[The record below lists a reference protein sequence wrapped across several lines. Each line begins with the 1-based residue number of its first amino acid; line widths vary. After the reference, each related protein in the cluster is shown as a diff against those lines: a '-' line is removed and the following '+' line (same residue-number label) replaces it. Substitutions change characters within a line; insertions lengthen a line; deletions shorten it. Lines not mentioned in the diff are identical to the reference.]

1 MGETWRMNNGLPR
14 EIVHV
19 PFKSLLKISEIRER
33 TTYKPED
40 TSGMRLSMGGRM
52 SQNISDVFMTFFS
65 FSDVLRTSTDLS
77 VQQLPVLVKK

>member
-1 MGETWRMNNGLPR
+1 MGKKGKTWRMDNGLPR

-19 PFKSLLKISEIRER
+19 LKKSLLKISEIRER
-33 TTYKPED
+33 MTYKPED
-40 TSGMRLSMGGRM
+40 TAGMRLSMGGRM

-77 VQQLPVLVKK
+77 V

>member
-1 MGETWRMNNGLPR
+1 MDRWAKGENLENRQRAPEGDCPWF
-14 EIVHV
+14 
-19 PFKSLLKISEIRER
+19 FKKRSLLKISEIREKR
-33 TTYKPED
+33 TYKPED

-77 VQQLPVLVKK
+77 V

>member
-1 MGETWRMNNGLPR
+1 MDRWAKEKTLGMNNGHPR

-19 PFKSLLKISEIRER
+19 FFFESFVKISEIREGMI
-33 TTYKPED
+33 YKIKD
-40 TSGMRLSMGGRM
+40 NVGMCQCMGGRM

-77 VQQLPVLVKK
+77 V